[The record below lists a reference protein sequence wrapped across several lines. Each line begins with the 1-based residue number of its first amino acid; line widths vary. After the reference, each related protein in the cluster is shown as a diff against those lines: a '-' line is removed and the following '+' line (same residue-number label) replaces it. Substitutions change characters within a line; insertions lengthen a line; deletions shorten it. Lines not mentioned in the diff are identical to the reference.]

1 MRDIEIGASCFLASL
16 LCRRSLT
23 FSGCFA
29 GLCFFSKA
37 LFLLVCLLSLVLCK
51 SLSLE
56 LLLLFLGLKTEFFLN
71 LLTAV
76 LLEDLVRASNISL
89 EIVVELVHSVW
100 VGVQN
105 LDVIDIVVTETL
117 LDLIEQVEALLKS
130 FVQLNVMN
138 SLFHLFNFNLKFVF
152 LVGNELVK
160 GVAGLG
166 ERNLE
171 VYLSQ
176 LQLLLVIVHTR
187 AEILVEVDNVRA
199 DLSHLVN
206 GVIHIIDGVGVQ
218 SL

>member
-1 MRDIEIGASCFLASL
+1 MS
-16 LCRRSLT
+16 
-23 FSGCFA
+23 
-29 GLCFFSKA
+29 
-37 LFLLVCLLSLVLCK
+37 
-51 SLSLE
+51 
-56 LLLLFLGLKTEFFLN
+56 
-71 LLTAV
+71 
-76 LLEDLVRASNISL
+76 
-89 EIVVELVHSVW
+89 
-100 VGVQN
+100 VQN

-117 LDLIEQVEALLKS
+117 LDLIEQVKALLKS

-138 SLFHLFNFNLKFVF
+138 SLLHLFNFNLKFVF
-152 LVGNELVK
+152 LVGNELVE

-171 VYLSQ
+171 VYLSE

-206 GVIHIIDGVGVQ
+206 GVIHIIDGIGVQ